1 MFEKLKELEKEYEKL
16 TSEIGENVTHIPLYQ
31 EIMKRRSKIE
41 PMVLKFNEYK
51 RIEKEIIKLE
61 PMLND
66 GLDLEMKEMIKEEL
80 RGLQEKKEV
89 LEEKLKELLTPKEE
103 DEQEDEMRSV
113 IMEIR
118 AGTGGEESSIFVAD
132 LFRMYNK
139 YVQSQ
144 GWKLEMFNSHPTG
157 IGGFKEVIFGVK
169 GDGSYKKLK
178 FEGGIHRVQRVPIT
192 EASGRI
198 HTSAVTVAVLKEP
211 EEVEI
216 EILPEELKIDTFRA
230 SGPGGQHVNVTDS
243 AIRITHLPTGLVV
256 TCQDERSQHKNK
268 AKAMRVL
275 RAELL
280 AQAETKA
287 RKEISQE
294 RKSQVGSGD
303 RSEKIR
309 TYNYPQNRVT
319 DHRIG
324 LSLYKLENI
333 MEGDLEELISALI
346 TASKEQKKDKD
357 KPYP

>member
-1 MFEKLKELEKEYEKL
+1 MFEKLKKLEKEYEEL
-16 TSEIGENVTHIPLYQ
+16 TSEMEKSVTNIPLYQ
-31 EIMKRRSKIE
+31 EIMKKRAKIE
-41 PMVLKFNEYK
+41 PLVLKFNEYK
-51 RIEKEIIKLE
+51 KIAEEITKLKSMVDDE
-61 PMLND
+61 
-66 GLDLEMKEMIKEEL
+66 LEREIKEMIEEEL
-80 RGLQEKKEV
+80 ISLQKKKKS
-89 LEEKLKELLTPKEE
+89 LEENLKELLTPKEE
-103 DEQEDEMRSV
+103 DEQEDEERNI

-118 AGTGGEESSIFVAD
+118 AGTGGEESGIFVAD

-157 IGGFKEVIFGVK
+157 RGGFKEVIFGVE
-169 GDGSYKKLK
+169 GEGAYKKLK
-178 FEGGIHRVQRVPIT
+178 FEAGTHRVQRVPIT

-211 EEVEI
+211 KEVEI
-216 EILPEELKIDTFRA
+216 EILPEDLKIDTFRA

-280 AQAETKA
+280 AQAEAKA
-287 RKEISQE
+287 KKEIAQE

-333 MEGDLEELISALI
+333 LDGELDELISALI
-346 TASKEQKKDKD
+346 STSKKQKVK
-357 KPYP
+357 